1 MVLTL
6 DLFDS
11 GYQNGEELSK
21 EIIENKMHQ
30 LRRIDSYIDWE
41 TSFCEKSTNSSTKV
55 NYPPPMPLQPPLGGF
70 RLVVAFRD
78 KEVVGVT
85 SLCTE
90 LHVHL
95 SNLL

>member
-1 MVLTL
+1 MGLTL

-11 GYQNGEELSK
+11 VYQNGEELSK
-21 EIIENKMHQ
+21 EINENKMHQ
-30 LRRIDSYIDWE
+30 LRRIETYIDEE
-41 TSFCEKSTNSSTKV
+41 TSFCEKPTNSSTKV
-55 NYPPPMPLQPPLGGF
+55 NYPPPIPFQPPLGGF
-70 RLVVAFRD
+70 RLVVAFCD